1 MSRVGTGPR
10 VTASTERLDV
20 EPGGRAELR
29 LTVTNTADVID
40 GFTVRAV
47 GLPPDAVTARP
58 PLLSLFPD
66 AEGTIAVTVTVPAT
80 HPAGRHPV
88 VVALDSQHGGPGVET
103 VDLDLAV
110 PRRPA
115 VALAARPTV
124 VRTRGRAEFAVEV
137 ANRGNTTLDLTC
149 TAADADRSTGLR
161 FTPATLRLV
170 PGAVATT
177 LVTARAPRRWL
188 GGDLDRAV
196 TAQVTGPDATAS
208 LPLTLRQ
215 RPVIG
220 RGLLTVLVLASIV
233 ALWATAFLLGI
244 SQVLGAEPAVKT
256 APASFFAA
264 TETAAAGSGESAGGA
279 AGAGGA
285 ADPAAD
291 PAPAGAMPKDGL
303 LPPGVGGTITG
314 TVTGLASGEPVG
326 QITVE
331 ALRRTRDGLVVVSSA
346 ASQADGGYTLA
357 GLFPGSYL
365 LRFGAD
371 GYPPVWY
378 PAAPDDAGAEPV
390 AAAAQRTTEGTDV
403 VVAGE
408 PASLSGTVDPG
419 DAVEA
424 VPATITARPAWT
436 AADGAAPAEYTATT
450 TDDGAF
456 TLAGLPAPGTYELT
470 FEADGYRPTTV
481 VEHVGGGQQ
490 RFVSDVRLA
499 TGDGQIAG
507 VVTGGGSPLGG
518 VTVSTTVG
526 DEAVTAGTPT
536 VGEVGRFVLPGLPTP
551 GTYVLTFVLDGYAA
565 QTAVVELAA
574 GQAVT
579 DLAVSL
585 TGGAGTVTGTLL
597 TPGGDGLGG
606 ATVTVGGLAEP
617 VATTTLTDGAV
628 GAFTVGGLAPGA
640 YTLTFEHDGYQPQTV
655 PVTVSGSAATAPLA
669 VTMLDGL
676 GRVTGR
682 VTESGGDAA
691 AGLTVELTDG
701 ATVWSTTST
710 GGGRYVVA
718 EVPAGVYTV
727 SVRVDGR
734 VRASAVTEVE
744 PAADAVANLRLE
756 AVR

>member
-10 VTASTERLDV
+10 VTAGTGRLDV
-20 EPGGRAELR
+20 EPGGSAEVL
-29 LTVTNTADVID
+29 LTVTNTAEVID

-66 AEGTIAVTVTVPAT
+66 AEGTIAVAVTVPPT

-88 VVALDSQHGGPGVET
+88 VVAVDSQHAGPAAET
-103 VDLDLAV
+103 VDLDLVV
-110 PRRPA
+110 PRRPS
-115 VALAARPTV
+115 VALAARPSV

-149 TAADADRSTGLR
+149 SAADADRATALR
-161 FTPATLRLV
+161 FTPATLRLG

-177 LVTARAPRRWL
+177 LITARAPRRWL
-188 GGDLDRAV
+188 GGDLDRSI
-196 TAQVTGPDATAS
+196 TAQVSGPDAEAS

-215 RPVIG
+215 RPVVG

-244 SQVLGAEPAVKT
+244 TQVLGAEPAVKT

-264 TETAAAGSGESAGGA
+264 TEAAAATSAESAGTSDDAADTAAAG
-279 AGAGGA
+279 
-285 ADPAAD
+285 
-291 PAPAGAMPKDGL
+291 APAGALPKDGL

-314 TVTGLASGEPVG
+314 TVTGAASGEPVG
-326 QITVE
+326 QLTVE
-331 ALRRTRDGLVVVSSA
+331 ALRRTPDGLVVVSSA

-357 GLFPGSYL
+357 GLFPGEYL

-378 PAAPDDAGAEPV
+378 PAAPDEAGAEPV
-390 AAAAQRTTEGTDV
+390 AAAAQRTTDGTDV

-408 PASLSGTVDPG
+408 PASITGAVDPG
-419 DAVEA
+419 DAA
-424 VPATITARPAWT
+424 DPVPATVTARPAW
-436 AADGAAPAEYTATT
+436 AAATDSDEAPAEYTATT
-450 TDDGAF
+450 GDDGSY

-470 FEADGYRPTTV
+470 FEADGYRPATV
-481 VEHVGGGQQ
+481 VEHLAGGQQ
-490 RFVSDVRLA
+490 RFVSEVRLA

-507 VVTGGGSPLGG
+507 VVTGGGRPLGG

-551 GTYVLTFVLDGYAA
+551 GTYVLTFVLDGYTA

-606 ATVTVGGLAEP
+606 AAVTVGGLAEP
-617 VATTTLTDGAV
+617 VTTTTLTDGAV
-628 GAFTVGGLAPGA
+628 GGFTVSGLAPGA
-640 YTLTFEHDGYQPQTV
+640 YTLTFEHEGYQPQTV
-655 PVTVSGSAATAPLA
+655 PVTVSGSAVTPPLT

-676 GRVTGR
+676 GRVGGR
-682 VTESGGDAA
+682 VTDAEGDAA
-691 AGLTVELTDG
+691 AGLTVEVTDG

-727 SVRVDGR
+727 SVRVGGR
-734 VRASAVTEVE
+734 VRASTVAEVE

>member
-10 VTASTERLDV
+10 VTASAARLDV
-20 EPGGRAELR
+20 EPGGSAELL

-40 GFTVRAV
+40 GFTVRAL
-47 GLPPDAVTARP
+47 GLPPGAVTARP

-66 AEGTIAVTVTVPAT
+66 AEGTIAVTVTVPPT

-88 VVALDSQHGGPGVET
+88 VVALDSQHAGPAAET

-115 VALAARPTV
+115 VALAARPSV
-124 VRTRGRAEFAVEV
+124 VRSRGRAEFAVEV
-137 ANRGNTTLDLTC
+137 ANLGNTTLDLTC
-149 TAADADRSTGLR
+149 TAADAGRATSLR
-161 FTPATLRLV
+161 FTPATLRLG

-188 GGDLDRAV
+188 GGDLDRIL
-196 TAQVTGPDATAS
+196 TAQVSGPDAEAS

-215 RPVIG
+215 RPVVG

-233 ALWATAFLLGI
+233 ALWAAAFLLGI
-244 SQVLGAEPAVKT
+244 TQVLGAEPAVRT

-264 TETAAAGSGESAGGA
+264 TQPAAQNTADGTAGGTAA
-279 AGAGGA
+279 
-285 ADPAAD
+285 PAAE
-291 PAPAGAMPKDGL
+291 APAGALPKNGL

-314 TVTGLASGEPVG
+314 TVTGAASGEPVG

-331 ALRRTRDGLVVVSSA
+331 ALRRTPGGLVVVSSA

-357 GLFPGSYL
+357 GLFPGDYL
-365 LRFGAD
+365 VRFGAD

-390 AAAAQRTTEGTDV
+390 AATAQRTTSGTDV
-403 VVAGE
+403 VVTGE
-408 PASLSGTVDPG
+408 PASLRGAVDPG
-419 DAVEA
+419 DAVEP
-424 VPATITARPAWT
+424 VPATVTARPAWT
-436 AADGAAPAEYTATT
+436 GDDGASPAEYTATT
-450 TDDGAF
+450 AADGSY
-456 TLAGLPAPGTYELT
+456 TLAGLPAPGSYELT
-470 FEADGYRPTTV
+470 FEADGYRPATV
-481 VEHVGGGQQ
+481 VEHVTGGQQ
-490 RFVSDVRLA
+490 RFVSEVRLA
-499 TGDGQIAG
+499 TGDGRIAG
-507 VVTGGGSPLGG
+507 VVTDGDRALGG

-526 DEAVTAGTPT
+526 DEAISAGTPT

-585 TGGAGTVTGTLL
+585 TGGAGTVSGTLL
-597 TPGGDGLGG
+597 TPGGAGLGG

-617 VATTTLTDGAV
+617 VTTTTLTDGAV
-628 GAFTVGGLAPGA
+628 GGFTVGGLPPGA

-655 PVTVSGSAATAPLA
+655 PVTVSGSAATPPLT

-682 VTESGGDAA
+682 VTDAEDGAA

-710 GGGRYVVA
+710 GGGRYVLA
-718 EVPAGVYTV
+718 AVPAGVYTV

-734 VRASAVTEVE
+734 VLASAVAEVE
-744 PAADAVANLRLE
+744 PAADTVAHLRLE

>member
-1 MSRVGTGPR
+1 MSRVGAGPR
-10 VTASTERLDV
+10 VTASTDRLDV
-20 EPGGRAELR
+20 EPGGRAELL

-47 GLPPDAVTARP
+47 GLPPEAVAASP
-58 PLLSLFPD
+58 SLLSLFPD
-66 AEGTIAVTVTVPAT
+66 AEGTVAITVTVPPT

-88 VVALDSQHGGPGVET
+88 VVALDSQHAGPAVET
-103 VDLDLAV
+103 VDLELDV

-115 VALAARPTV
+115 VALAARPSV
-124 VRTRGRAEFAVEV
+124 VRTRGRAEFTVEV
-137 ANRGNTTLDLTC
+137 ANRGNTTLELTC
-149 TAADADRSTGLR
+149 SAADADRATSLR
-161 FTPATLRLV
+161 FTPAALRLG

-177 LVTARAPRRWL
+177 LITARAPRRWL
-188 GGDLDRAV
+188 GGDLDRSISAR
-196 TAQVTGPDATAS
+196 VTGPDAEES

-244 SQVLGAEPAVKT
+244 TQVLGAEPAVKT

-264 TETAAAGSGESAGGA
+264 TQAPVSTSVQAPAGA
-279 AGAGGA
+279 AGAA
-285 ADPAAD
+285 PAAQT
-291 PAPAGAMPKDGL
+291 PAGALPKDGL

-314 TVTGLASGEPVG
+314 TVTGAASGEPVG

-331 ALRRTRDGLVVVSSA
+331 ALRRTREGLVVVSSA
-346 ASQADGGYTLA
+346 ATQADGGYTLA
-357 GLFPGSYL
+357 GLFPGDYL

-378 PAAPDDAGAEPV
+378 PAAPDDAGATPV
-390 AAAAQRTTEGTDV
+390 AAAPQRVAGGTDV
-403 VVAGE
+403 VVTGE
-408 PASLSGTVDPG
+408 PASLSGAVDPG
-419 DAVEA
+419 DAVDP
-424 VPATITARPAWT
+424 VPATVTARPAWT
-436 AADGAAPAEYTATT
+436 ADDAAPAEYTATT
-450 TDDGAF
+450 AGDGSY

-470 FEADGYRPTTV
+470 FEADGYRPATV

-499 TGDGQIAG
+499 TGDGGIAG
-507 VVTGGGSPLGG
+507 VVTGDGRPLGG

-526 DEAVTAGTPT
+526 DETVTAGTPT

-551 GTYVLTFVLDGYAA
+551 GTYVLTFVLDGYTA

-574 GQAVT
+574 GQTVT

-585 TGGAGTVTGTLL
+585 TGGAGAVTGTLL
-597 TPGGDGLGG
+597 TPGGEGLGG

-617 VATTTLTDGAV
+617 VTTTTLTDGAV
-628 GAFTVGGLAPGA
+628 GGFTVAGLAPGA
-640 YTLTFEHDGYQPQTV
+640 YTLTFEHEGYQPQTV
-655 PVTVSGSAATAPLA
+655 PVTLSGSAATPPLT

-682 VTESGGDAA
+682 VTDAAGDAA

-701 ATVWSTTST
+701 REVWSTTST

-718 EVPAGVYTV
+718 EVPAGVYTL

-734 VRASAVTEVE
+734 VRASTVTEVG

-756 AVR
+756 AVG

>member
-10 VTASTERLDV
+10 VTASTGRLDV
-20 EPGGRAELR
+20 EPGGTAELL

-66 AEGTIAVTVTVPAT
+66 AEGTIAVSVAVPAT

-88 VVALDSQHGGPGVET
+88 VVALDSQHGGPAVET

-115 VALAARPTV
+115 VALAARPSV
-124 VRTRGRAEFAVEV
+124 VRSRGRAEFAVEV
-137 ANRGNTTLDLTC
+137 ANRGNTPLELTC
-149 TAADADRSTGLR
+149 SAADADRATSLR
-161 FTPATLRLV
+161 FTPATLRLG

-177 LVTARAPRRWL
+177 LVTARAPRRWA
-188 GGDLDRAV
+188 GGDLDRAI
-196 TAQVTGPDATAS
+196 TAQVAGPDAEAS

-215 RPVIG
+215 RPIVG

-233 ALWATAFLLGI
+233 ALWAAAFLLGI
-244 SQVLGAEPAVKT
+244 TQVLGAEPAVKT

-264 TETAAAGSGESAGGA
+264 TADASDEASGPAGA
-279 AGAGGA
+279 AESTTGE
-285 ADPAAD
+285 
-291 PAPAGAMPKDGL
+291 APAGAVPKDGL
-303 LPPGVGGTITG
+303 LPPGVGGTVTG
-314 TVTGLASGEPVG
+314 TVTGAASGEPVG

-357 GLFPGSYL
+357 GLFPGEYL

-390 AAAAQRTTEGTDV
+390 AVAAQRTAEGTDV

-419 DAVEA
+419 DAVEE
-424 VPATITARPAWT
+424 VPATVTARPAWT
-436 AADGAAPAEYTATT
+436 ADDGAAPAEYTATT
-450 TDDGAF
+450 AGDGSY
-456 TLAGLPAPGTYELT
+456 TLVGLPAPGTYELT
-470 FEADGYRPTTV
+470 FEADGYRPATV
-481 VEHVGGGQQ
+481 VEHVGGGQR
-490 RFVSDVRLA
+490 RFVSEVRLA

-507 VVTGGGSPLGG
+507 VVTGGGRPLGG
-518 VTVSTTVG
+518 VTVSTTVS

-551 GTYVLTFVLDGYAA
+551 GTYVLTFTLDGHAA

-597 TPGGDGLGG
+597 APGGAGLGG

-617 VATTTLTDGAV
+617 VTTTTLTDGAV
-628 GAFTVGGLAPGA
+628 GGFTVGGLAPGA
-640 YTLTFEHDGYQPQTV
+640 YTLTFEHEGYQPQTV
-655 PVTVSGSAATAPLA
+655 PVTVSGSGAAAPLT

-682 VTESGGDAA
+682 VTDDDGDAT
-691 AGLTVELTDG
+691 AGLTVEVTDG
-701 ATVWSTTST
+701 ATVWTTTST

>member
-10 VTASTERLDV
+10 VTASTGRLDV
-20 EPGGRAELR
+20 EPGGAAELL
-29 LTVTNTADVID
+29 LTVTNTAEVID
-40 GFTVRAV
+40 GLTVRAV

-88 VVALDSQHGGPGVET
+88 VVALDSQHGGPAVET
-103 VDLDLAV
+103 VDLDLTV

-115 VALAARPTV
+115 VALAARPSL
-124 VRTRGRAEFAVEV
+124 VRSRGRAEFAVEV
-137 ANRGNTTLDLTC
+137 ANRGNTPLDLTC
-149 TAADADRSTGLR
+149 SAADADRATSLR
-161 FTPATLRLV
+161 FTPATLRLG

-177 LVTARAPRRWL
+177 LVTARAPRRWA
-188 GGDLDRAV
+188 GGDLDRAI
-196 TAQVTGPDATAS
+196 TAQVAGPDAEAS

-215 RPVIG
+215 RPIVG

-233 ALWATAFLLGI
+233 ALWAAAFLLGI
-244 SQVLGAEPAVKT
+244 TQVLGAEPAVKT

-264 TETAAAGSGESAGGA
+264 TEATAAQTAGDAGTA
-279 AGAGGA
+279 QAGADAVAGE
-285 ADPAAD
+285 
-291 PAPAGAMPKDGL
+291 APAGALPKDGL
-303 LPPGVGGTITG
+303 LPPGVGGTVTG
-314 TVTGLASGEPVG
+314 TVTGAASGEPVG

-357 GLFPGSYL
+357 GLFPGEYL

-371 GYPPVWY
+371 GYPPVWF
-378 PAAPDDAGAEPV
+378 PAAADDAGAEPV
-390 AAAAQRTTEGTDV
+390 AVAAQRTADGTDV

-419 DAVEA
+419 DAVDE
-424 VPATITARPAWT
+424 VPATVTARPAWT
-436 AADGAAPAEYTATT
+436 ADDGGAAPAEYTATT
-450 TDDGAF
+450 AGDGSY

-470 FEADGYRPTTV
+470 FEADGYRPATV

-490 RFVSDVRLA
+490 RFVSEVRLA
-499 TGDGQIAG
+499 TGDGRIAG
-507 VVTGGGSPLGG
+507 VVTGAGRPLGG

-551 GTYVLTFVLDGYAA
+551 GTYVLTFTLDGHAA

-585 TGGAGTVTGTLL
+585 SGGAGTVTGTLL
-597 TPGGDGLGG
+597 AQDGAGLGG

-617 VATTTLTDGAV
+617 VTTTTLTDG
-628 GAFTVGGLAPGA
+628 TVGGFTVSGLSPGA
-640 YTLTFEHDGYQPQTV
+640 YTLTFEHEGYQPQTV
-655 PVTVSGSAATAPLA
+655 PVTVSGSGAAAPLT

-676 GRVTGR
+676 GRVAGR
-682 VTESGGDAA
+682 VTDGDGDAA
-691 AGLTVELTDG
+691 AGLTVEVTDG
-701 ATVWSTTST
+701 ATVWTTTST

-734 VRASAVTEVE
+734 VRASTVTEVE